1 MGAKSWTSSRHLVQR
16 NDKISPNNSP
26 STTTYNTSSSAPLRG
41 IMYDIQTNYE
51 IKLNDVKCTRG
62 EWGSCEY
69 SEDTRY
75 CDHEE
80 DVFLSCHGN
89 LVI

>member
-1 MGAKSWTSSRHLVQR
+1 MRTLFRYKGAKRWMSG
-16 NDKISPNNSP
+16 KIKFDNH
-26 STTTYNTSSSAPLRG
+26 
-41 IMYDIQTNYE
+41 TNYQ
-51 IKLNDVKCTRG
+51 IKLNDVECTRG
-62 EWGSCEY
+62 EWGSCKY

-89 LVI
+89 LVIYCVFIVNISD